1 MTDKTVEILEALY
14 GLSGVSLL
22 FLFGSAFGIQ
32 VPSYGLDKQLC
43 AVVLVMIGSFQLL
56 AIWITTKEKLRS
68 TNIMSLLS
76 SLAILAL
83 LLFIPV
89 LGQGEPNIVV
99 PMYLICVLNIVNLGL
114 LSQESITSK
123 LLHRQLACY
132 NDGPVLILVILH
144 VLFGF
149 FLFVLIEFEVL
160 PIASS
165 LTTLGMILTSAVW
178 IISVLLILAI
188 PFLISR
194 QKSAWFLF
202 FVLDVALLT
211 LNLVSVIAAAQFPD
225 MVISPIEYW
234 RYWWVRN
241 YYADIAVAGIGF
253 GGFLSIALVCSIPAL
268 DTDEKA
274 VDARRESQEKTELP
288 MQK

>member
-1 MTDKTVEILEALY
+1 MERTEFVEALY
-14 GLSGVSLL
+14 ALSGLALLL
-22 FLFGSAFGIQ
+22 FFSPFGGFRVYTVSDRLPYEIALTF
-32 VPSYGLDKQLC
+32 
-43 AVVLVMIGSFQLL
+43 IGVFQLVALWL
-56 AIWITTKEKLRS
+56 ARKELPES
-68 TNIMSLLS
+68 VAAMGFLS
-76 SLAILAL
+76 SLSILAL
-83 LLFIPV
+83 LLSIPV
-89 LGQGEPNIVV
+89 LGQGDLFIVTV
-99 PMYLICVLNIVNLGL
+99 MYLILLLNIIDLGL